1 MQSKIGVAIIGCGY
15 WGVNYIRIFSELPNA
30 EVIAICDQRVERL
43 KELEQRFP
51 NVQGVTS
58 IDEVLQ
64 MDNVQAAIICTG
76 AKSHYQVARACL
88 EGGLHLLVE
97 KPLTTSSSDS
107 LVLTELADRLSLTLM
122 VGHTFIFN
130 SAIDAV
136 RQLISEDPNRQVH
149 YLYSRRT
156 NLGPIRH
163 DVNAFWDLAP
173 HDVSIF
179 NELLDSEPVWVSATG
194 VDILQ
199 SGSPDAGFASIGY
212 ANGVVG
218 NIHISWADP
227 NKVREMVVVC
237 NDRRIVFDDVNPLE
251 RVKVYEK
258 GVTPAKQ
265 EVDGFGEFQFLLR
278 DGAIFSPKIEMSEP
292 LKTQSN
298 HFIECIQ
305 TKQSPITGGNAG
317 TKVVQVM
324 EAIDE
329 SVRLNGAPVPVGDN
343 ALPLNANH
351 DGHYVNGTNG
361 AAVPAM
367 A

>member
-1 MQSKIGVAIIGCGY
+1 MNDKIGVAIIGCGY
-15 WGVNYIRIFSELPNA
+15 WGVNYIRIFSELSNA
-30 EVIAICDQRVERL
+30 RVVAICDKREDRL
-43 KELEQRFP
+43 AELKGRFP
-51 NVQGVTS
+51 HVTTVTD
-58 IDEVLQ
+58 IEDVLA
-64 MDNVQAAIICTG
+64 MDDVQAAVICTG
-76 AKSHYQVARACL
+76 AKSHYQVAKLCL
-88 EGGLHLLVE
+88 EGGLHILVE
-97 KPLTTSSSDS
+97 KPLTTASADSSSLIEIAS
-107 LVLTELADRLSLTLM
+107 RTGLKLM

-130 SAIDAV
+130 SAIDTV
-136 RQLISEDPNRQVH
+136 HDLISEDQNRQVH

-179 NELLDSEPVWVSATG
+179 NELLDSDPIWVSATG

-227 NKVREMVVVC
+227 NKVRELVVVC
-237 NDRRIVFDDVNPLE
+237 NDRRIVFDDINQLE

-258 GVTPAKQ
+258 GVSPSKQ

-292 LKTQSN
+292 LKTQSS
-298 HFIECIQ
+298 HFIDCIGQ
-305 TKQSPITGGNAG
+305 NQEPITNGVAG
-317 TKVVQVM
+317 RKVVEVM
-324 EAIDE
+324 EAIDQ
-329 SVRLNGAPVPVGDN
+329 SVKMHGAPVAVGDN
-343 ALPLNANH
+343 ELPKIA
-351 DGHYVNGTNG
+351 GVNGYANG
-361 AAVPAM
+361 TELKSILAA
-367 A
+367 

>member
-1 MQSKIGVAIIGCGY
+1 MNEQIGVAIIGCGY
-15 WGVNYIRIFSELPNA
+15 WGVNYIRIFSELSNA
-30 EVIAICDQRVERL
+30 RVVAICDQREDRL
-43 KELEQRFP
+43 AELKGRFP
-51 NVQGVTS
+51 SVKTVTD
-58 IDEVLQ
+58 IDDVLA
-64 MDNVQAAIICTG
+64 MDDVQAAVICTG
-76 AKSHYQVARACL
+76 ARSHYQVAKTCL
-88 EGGLHLLVE
+88 EGGLHILVE
-97 KPLTTSSSDS
+97 KPLTTASADS
-107 LVLTELADRLSLTLM
+107 AALVDLASQRGLKLM

-130 SAIDAV
+130 SAIDTV
-136 RQLISEDPNRQVH
+136 HDLISEDPNRQVH

-156 NLGPIRH
+156 NLGPIRQ

-227 NKVREMVVVC
+227 NKVRELVVVC
-237 NDRRIVFDDVNPLE
+237 NDRRIVFDDVNQLE

-258 GVTPAKQ
+258 GVTPSKQ
-265 EVDGFGEFQFLLR
+265 EVQDFGEFQFLLR

-298 HFIECIQ
+298 HFIECILNDRDPL
-305 TKQSPITGGNAG
+305 TNGLAG
-317 TKVVQVM
+317 KKVVQVM
-324 EAIDE
+324 EAIDA
-329 SVRLNGAPVPVGDN
+329 SVHMHGAPVAVGDN
-343 ALPLNANH
+343 QLPQVTAANT
-351 DGHYVNGTNG
+351 YTNG
-361 AAVPAM
+361 SSAHVAVAA
-367 A
+367 

>member
-1 MQSKIGVAIIGCGY
+1 MDNQIGVAIIGCGY

-30 EVIAICDQRVERL
+30 KVVAICDQRQERL
-43 KELEQRFP
+43 DELSIRFP
-51 NVQGVTS
+51 GVTAVTS
-58 IDEVLQ
+58 LEDVLE
-64 MDNVQAAIICTG
+64 MDNVQAAVICTG
-76 AKSHYQVARACL
+76 AKSHYQVAKVCL

-97 KPLTTSSSDS
+97 KPLTTSSADS
-107 LVLTELADRLSLTLM
+107 ILLTELATRLGLTLM

-130 SAIDAV
+130 SAIDTV
-136 RQLISEDPNRQVH
+136 RELITEDSSRQVH

-179 NELLDSEPVWVSATG
+179 NELLDSDPIWVSATG

-199 SGSPDAGFASIGY
+199 SGNPDAGFASIGY

-258 GVTPAKQ
+258 GMTPAKQ

-292 LKTQSN
+292 LKTQSG

-305 TKQSPITGGNAG
+305 TNRLPITDGVAG

-324 EAIDE
+324 EAIDQ
-329 SVRLNGAPVPVGDN
+329 SVQMHGAPVAVGN
-343 ALPLNANH
+343 HVLPAN
-351 DGHYVNGTNG
+351 TNG
-361 AAVPAM
+361 GTEHMNGKSILSM
-367 A
+367 ATA

>member
-1 MQSKIGVAIIGCGY
+1 MNNQIGVAIIGCGY

-30 EVIAICDQRVERL
+30 KVVAICDQRQERL
-43 KELEQRFP
+43 DELSTRFP
-51 NVQGVTS
+51 GVTAVRS
-58 IDEVLQ
+58 LDDVFQ
-64 MDNVQAAIICTG
+64 MEDVQAAVICTG
-76 AKSHYQVARACL
+76 AKSHYQVAKTCL

-97 KPLTTSSSDS
+97 KPLTTSSADS
-107 LVLTELADRLSLTLM
+107 ILLKELAERLHLTLM

-136 RQLISEDPNRQVH
+136 RELISEDPNRQVH

-179 NELLDSEPVWVSATG
+179 NELLDSDPIWVSATG

-199 SGSPDAGFASIGY
+199 DGNPDAGFASIGY

-292 LKTQSN
+292 LKTQSS
-298 HFIECIQ
+298 HFVECIQ
-305 TKQSPITGGNAG
+305 TNRVPITDATAG

-324 EAIDE
+324 EAIDR
-329 SVRLNGAPVPVGDN
+329 SVQMHGTPVAVGNHLLPAALNGETS
-343 ALPLNANH
+343 H
-351 DGHYVNGTNG
+351 INGNS
-361 AAVPAM
+361 VLAM
-367 A
+367 ATA